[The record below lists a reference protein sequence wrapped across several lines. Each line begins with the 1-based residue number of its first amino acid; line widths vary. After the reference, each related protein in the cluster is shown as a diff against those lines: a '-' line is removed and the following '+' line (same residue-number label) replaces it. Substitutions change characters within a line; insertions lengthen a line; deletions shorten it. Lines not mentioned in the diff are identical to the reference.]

1 MNTLTNEQVGLQI
14 AKQTINKLNKK
25 YDGWIFPK
33 PKFELVEIKEHSQ
46 ANNFNQTIKVSPKA
60 LVTTFTS
67 AYKKK
72 LNIYNEMLQHYNNTL
87 NGMCHEY
94 QHLLNSCDGHTNAF

>member
-1 MNTLTNEQVGLQI
+1 MVRMAQPNITQNKMNTLTNEQVGLQI

-33 PKFELVEIKEHSQ
+33 PKFELVEIKGASAQ

-60 LVTTFTS
+60 FKVTTFTS
-67 AYKKK
+67 
-72 LNIYNEMLQHYNNTL
+72 IR
-87 NGMCHEY
+87 
-94 QHLLNSCDGHTNAF
+94 S

>member
-46 ANNFNQTIKVSPKA
+46 QIISTKQSKYHQKHWLPPSQV
-60 LVTTFTS
+60 
-67 AYKKK
+67 
-72 LNIYNEMLQHYNNTL
+72 
-87 NGMCHEY
+87 
-94 QHLLNSCDGHTNAF
+94 HTKRS

>member
-33 PKFELVEIKEHSQ
+33 PKFELVEIKRYLHKQIISTK
-46 ANNFNQTIKVSPKA
+46 TIKVSPKA
-60 LVTTFTS
+60 FKVTTFTS
-67 AYKKK
+67 AYKKR
-72 LNIYNEMLQHYNNTL
+72 
-87 NGMCHEY
+87 
-94 QHLLNSCDGHTNAF
+94 S